1 MLVLGRNVWAGK
13 GGGQDDSRLTPN
25 EQYTHMSMWCM
36 FASPLMI
43 GCDLTTIDAFTLSR
57 LTNDEVL
64 AIDQDPL
71 GAGAARVLE
80 DPDEGTEVWAR
91 PLADG
96 SIAFAM
102 LNGDEEEKGFSIPFA
117 KLGMR
122 GRWKVRD
129 LWRQRDDGTFGESYS
144 ASVPGHATH
153 LVKLT
158 PVDGAGLKPCLR
170 DIRDNAWR
178 LPFDAARAE
187 SASGSAAPCPCE

>member
-1 MLVLGRNVWAGK
+1 
-13 GGGQDDSRLTPN
+13 
-25 EQYTHMSMWCM
+25 M

-43 GCDLTTIDAFTLSR
+43 GCDLTAIDEFTLSL

-64 AIDQDPL
+64 AIDQDEL

-80 DPDEGTEVWAR
+80 DVGEATEVWAR

-96 SIAFAM
+96 SIAFAL
-102 LNGDEEEKGFSIPFA
+102 LNADEDEKGMAIPFE

-122 GRWKVRD
+122 GKWKVRD
-129 LWRQRDDGTFGESYS
+129 LWRQSDVGTFADAYS

-158 PVDGAGLKPCLR
+158 PAEGAGIKPCLR
-170 DIRDNAWR
+170 DIRDNSWR
-178 LPFDAARAE
+178 LPFDADRRATKPD
-187 SASGSAAPCPCE
+187 ASAPCPCD